1 MTRSAPSR
9 QTPRHARRRGAQAG
23 GTRRRRFEPRIEQ
36 RLAVPV
42 PEPGVIAQRYRHR
55 DHWRRRALALGD
67 ACAMAGAMVL
77 ATSLAGGGVGTGHVW
92 WALLT
97 LPAWTVLFAAYGLYS
112 RELKRVSHSTVDDVP
127 WLFHALIVG
136 TLLSWLY
143 YEVFDLPVPTR
154 ELLLFASLGF
164 GLVMLARMVMRRL
177 VRLALA
183 RERVLLIGEGE
194 VTKALVR
201 KIRSHAEYGL
211 DPVGIL
217 SGEHE
222 PEETPVPVLGDVSD
236 LAATAR
242 THEIDRVLVSNSDVS
257 TADQVALLRQCREL
271 GVKVSLLPQ
280 VFDAMGPSVEVDD
293 VEGVTVLGLNPPV
306 MSRPSRLAKRG
317 MDLCGVA
324 LLAIPVAPLMLL
336 SAAAIKLTSRGD
348 VFFRQKRIG
357 HGGRPFEVIKFR
369 TMYADAEERLE
380 ELRRHSRDPKW
391 LLIENDPRIT
401 PVGRILRNASLDEL
415 PQLWNVLRGEMSL
428 VGPRPLVESEDRLV
442 DGWGRSR
449 LALTPGI
456 TGFWQV
462 LGRTNIPFDEMVKL
476 DYLYIANWSV
486 WSDIRLILRTLP
498 AVLSQRGAN

>member
-1 MTRSAPSR
+1 LSVEA
-9 QTPRHARRRGAQAG
+9 
-23 GTRRRRFEPRIEQ
+23 E
-36 RLAVPV
+36 
-42 PEPGVIAQRYRHR
+42 EPGVVAQRYPHR
-55 DHWRRRALALGD
+55 DHWRRRALALAD
-67 ACAMAGAMVL
+67 AVGIAAALLL
-77 ATSLAGGGVGTGHVW
+77 ATSIAGGGVGAGHVW

-143 YEVFDLPVPTR
+143 YEVVERPVPTR
-154 ELLLFASLGF
+154 ELLVFAAIAFVCILALR
-164 GLVMLARMVMRRL
+164 GLVRRL
-177 VRLALA
+177 VGAVLAH
-183 RERVLLIGEGE
+183 ERVLVVGEGE
-194 VTKALVR
+194 ITAALVR
-201 KIRSHAEYGL
+201 KIRSHREYGL
-211 DPVGIL
+211 DPVGVL
-217 SGEHE
+217 GQVDQSAGA
-222 PEETPVPVLGDVSD
+222 PVPVLGGVHELQS
-236 LAATAR
+236 AAR
-242 THEIDRVLVSNSDVS
+242 ENSIDRVLVSSS
-257 TADQVALLRQCREL
+257 GLSSQEQVELLRECREL

-317 MDLCGVA
+317 TDLLGTVT
-324 LLAIPVAPLMLL
+324 LAILAAPVMLV
-336 SAAAIKLTSRGD
+336 AALAIKLSSPGP

-357 HGGRPFEVIKFR
+357 RGGSPFQLIKFR
-369 TMYADAEERLE
+369 TMYLDAEERIE

-391 LLIENDPRIT
+391 LLLEDDPRIT
-401 PVGRILRNASLDEL
+401 PVGRLLRNTSLDEL

-428 VGPRPLVESEDRLV
+428 VGPRPLIESEDRLV

-449 LALTPGI
+449 LALTPGL

-476 DYLYIANWSV
+476 DYLYVANWSV
-486 WSDIRLILRTLP
+486 WSDIRLIFRTLP